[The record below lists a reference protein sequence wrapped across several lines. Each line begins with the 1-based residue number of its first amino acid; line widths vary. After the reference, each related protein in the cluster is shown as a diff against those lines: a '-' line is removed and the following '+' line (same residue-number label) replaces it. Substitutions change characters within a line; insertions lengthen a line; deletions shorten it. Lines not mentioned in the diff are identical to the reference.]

1 MEKGIGILEKYEL
14 TVTNV
19 SKGRGMLLLDTNCG
33 KKKLVEYTGS
43 KEHVNL
49 QNKLQEHLW
58 EADRIYTDRIL
69 PNKDGEFFTTDYDG
83 KKYVIKDHMEG
94 IEADS
99 RRETDLMVM
108 AKNLANLHKLMLL
121 PKELYQEDMAK
132 QRDLRAEFKSHNQE
146 LTKIRSFMRK
156 KSSSRS
162 FERRFLKEFENFY
175 QEGLAAFDSLEKSE
189 YTRLSS
195 QCMHLRSV
203 CHGDYTYHN
212 VINCG
217 KYTATVNFEK
227 CHMGIQVED
236 LYMFLRKVLEKN
248 RWDISLGERLLS
260 EYEKVRGLT
269 KQERENLYIRLSFPE
284 KFWKLANQYYN
295 GNKAWISDKML
306 EKLEVTV
313 ELNQKKREFLRYLI

>member
-1 MEKGIGILEKYEL
+1 MEKGIGVLEKYEF
-14 TVTNV
+14 TVNNV
-19 SKGRGMLLLDTNCG
+19 SKGRGMLVLDTNCG
-33 KKKLVEYTGS
+33 KKKLVEYKGS
-43 KEHVNL
+43 KEHVAL

-58 EADRIYTDRIL
+58 EADRIYTDRIIQ
-69 PNKDGEFFTTDYDG
+69 NAEGELISTDYDG
-83 KKYVIKDHMEG
+83 KNYVVKNHMEG
-94 IEADS
+94 M
-99 RRETDLMVM
+99 ETDSKREMDLMGM
-108 AKNLANLHKLMLL
+108 ARNLANLHKLMLL

-175 QEGLAAFDSLEKSE
+175 QEGVEAFEHLEKSE
-189 YTRLSS
+189 YAMLSG
-195 QCMHLRSV
+195 QCMHVRSV

-217 KYTATVNFEK
+217 RYTATVNFEK

-236 LYMFLRKVLEKN
+236 LYMFLRMVFEKN
-248 RWDISLGERLLS
+248 RWDVSLGQRLLS
-260 EYEKVRGLT
+260 EYEKVRELNS
-269 KQERENLYIRLSFPE
+269 QERENLYIRLSFPE

-306 EKLEVTV
+306 EKLEMTV